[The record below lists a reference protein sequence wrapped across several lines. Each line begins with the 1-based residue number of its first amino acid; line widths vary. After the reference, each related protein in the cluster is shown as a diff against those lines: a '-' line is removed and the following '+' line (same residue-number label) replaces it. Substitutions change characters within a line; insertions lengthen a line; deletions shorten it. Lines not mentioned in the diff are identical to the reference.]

1 MKNTHG
7 AIQAASTAT
16 GRYHPPLVAQHL
28 VLGCHQK
35 SWVCQ
40 QNRAED
46 SPDFSAALGPLSSR
60 VRSLPLIYTCPVV
73 SMIPQLSSESS
84 AITYA
89 SLLELRKI
97 PAKSCSS
104 KNKDHQGSKPW
115 HCSLLCPWDLEVP
128 SLPHCLETMATGM
141 KRETWHQRELYLG
154 QEEGPP
160 MSCLSRPVV

>member
-16 GRYHPPLVAQHL
+16 GRYHPPIVAQHL
-28 VLGCHQK
+28 VLGCHPEVMGLPTKQSRGQPWFFCSSRTPTLQSQEPAPHLYLPRSK
-35 SWVCQ
+35 H
-40 QNRAED
+40 D
-46 SPDFSAALGPLSSR
+46 SP
-60 VRSLPLIYTCPVV
+60 TH
-73 SMIPQLSSESS
+73 SSESS
-84 AITYA
+84 AITYV

-141 KRETWHQRELYLG
+141 KRETWHQRELSLG
-154 QEEGPP
+154 TRG
-160 MSCLSRPVV
+160 RPAYVLPL